1 MDEIIKSAE
10 RLCKRIENKLAD
22 LSVTRVTD
30 DFINE
35 AKVIIS
41 MENTM
46 DEMLSFLRSFIIRR
60 DNIIDL
66 TELWHNNSEEPEDNS
81 LIIYES
87 IYGDYLQKRYTQ
99 VYSSMKCIKRWAYI
113 KDLLP
118 KGGK

>member
-1 MDEIIKSAE
+1 MIKCAE
-10 RLCKRIENKLAD
+10 SLCKRIENKFAD
-22 LSVTRVTD
+22 LSLTRVTD

-35 AKVIIS
+35 SKVIIS

-46 DEMLSFLRSFIIRR
+46 GEMLSFLRSFIIRK
-60 DNIIDL
+60 DNIIDI
-66 TELWHNNSEEPEDNS
+66 TELWHNKSEEPEDDS

-99 VYSSMKCIKRWAYI
+99 AYSSMKCIKRWAYI

-118 KGGK
+118 EGDK